1 VSAKGLD
8 SRAGI
13 VKSTCTLCSSGCG
26 VLIRIEGGRP
36 VKVEGDPEHQA
47 SRGALCVRGAAS
59 LEYLTSPERL
69 TLPLMRAGARGEGKW
84 REVSWDE
91 ALDAV
96 ASALAKAKL
105 EYGPESVVFARG
117 GAKGYQ
123 DRYLAR
129 FANHFGSP
137 NVTATSNICHVP
149 RMNAARLTHGYF
161 PMPDYEYPP
170 ATVLLWGVNPAATNL
185 PQHERIKRAVAAGS
199 KLVVVDVAETWYT
212 RRADLWVQPRPA
224 SDLALALGVIRVVIE
239 EGVFDA
245 DFVEHW
251 TVGFDRLREAVS
263 ACTPEETERITW
275 VPADTVRRL
284 AHAYA
289 ASRPAALDWG
299 NALDGTINSFQFGRA
314 LSILRALCGNLG
326 VPGGEIDWA
335 PPSVVPPGSSELNA
349 QDVIAPELRAR
360 RIGTEEK
367 ILPIYYSG
375 LPQKTIKAI
384 LEDDPYHVE
393 ALFVPGCAMLHSYN
407 DSEQVRRALGKVGF
421 CAVSDWF
428 MTPTAEMADIVLPV
442 ATYLELDA
450 IHMCEVAPTVSIV
463 QKVAQVGEAW
473 SDLRIYS
480 GLSQRLGFG
489 EAFWADDI
497 AAADYLLGPTGL
509 TFAELREV
517 GQLPAQKVYRA
528 HERDG
533 FQTPSRKVEL
543 YSQQLADWGYDPVPV
558 YREPPE
564 TPFSAPGLVERYP
577 LILTSQKPAEF
588 THTSGRQIPSLRE
601 AHPDPLVRLHPDTAA
616 GLGVS
621 EGDWVFIENGRGR
634 IRQRVTLADTLDP
647 RVVVA
652 EPSWWYPERQDELH
666 GWADSNMNVL
676 ASGEPPYG
684 REMGS
689 TTLRGYLCRVVRAD

>member
-1 VSAKGLD
+1 VDHCAKTTLE
-8 SRAGI
+8 GI
-13 VKSTCTLCSSGCG
+13 VRSTCTLCSSGCG
-26 VLIRIEGGRP
+26 VLIHVEKGRP

-59 LEYLTSPERL
+59 LEYLASPGRL
-69 TLPLMRAGARGEGKW
+69 AHPLTRAGARGEGKW
-84 REVSWDE
+84 KQISWDA

-96 ASALAKAKL
+96 ASGLAKAK
-105 EYGPESVVFARG
+105 EEHGPESVVFVRG

-149 RMNAARLTHGYF
+149 RLNAARATHGYF
-161 PMPDYEYPP
+161 PMPDYEHPP
-170 ATVLLWGVNPAATNL
+170 SAIVLWGVNPKATNL
-185 PQHERIKRAVAAGS
+185 PQHQRIEEAVAAGS
-199 KLVVVDVAETWYT
+199 TLVVVDVTETWYT
-212 RRADLWVQPRPA
+212 SRADLWVRPRPA
-224 SDLALALGVIRVVIE
+224 SDLALALGVIHVVIE
-239 EGVFDA
+239 EGLFDA
-245 DFVEHW
+245 GFVERW
-251 TVGFDRLREAVS
+251 TIGFDQLREAVS
-263 ACTPEETERITW
+263 GCTPEETERITW
-275 VPADTVRRL
+275 VPAEEVRRL
-284 AHAYA
+284 ARAYA
-289 ASRPAALDWG
+289 GARPAALDWG
-299 NALDGTINSFQFGRA
+299 NALDGTINSFQSGRA

-335 PPSVVPPGSSELNA
+335 PASVVPPGSRELNA
-349 QDVIAPELRAR
+349 QDAIAPELRAR
-360 RIGTEEK
+360 RIGAEEN

-393 ALFVPGCAMLHSYN
+393 ALFVPGCGMLHSYN
-407 DSEQVRRALGKVGF
+407 NSGEVRRALGEVGF
-421 CAVSDWF
+421 CVVSDWF

-480 GLSQRLGFG
+480 ELSQRLGFG
-489 EAFWADDI
+489 EAFWSDDI

-509 TFAELREV
+509 TFAELRMV
-517 GQLPAQKVYRA
+517 GQLPAQKVYRS

-533 FQTPSRKVEL
+533 FHTPSGLVEL

-564 TPFSAPGLVERYP
+564 TPFSAPDLAERYP

-616 GLGVS
+616 GLGVA

-634 IRQRVTLADTLDP
+634 IRQRATLTDTIDA

-652 EPSWWYPERQDELH
+652 EPSWWYPEREDELH

-676 ASGEPPYG
+676 ASSEPPYG

-689 TTLRGYLCRVVRAD
+689 TTLRGYLCRIVPAD